1 MTERFPRAAVVL
13 IVAASLV
20 ITLAGLRATAGI
32 VGPTLL
38 ALVLTI
44 TVQPVRRW
52 LAEKN
57 LPDWAVSLI
66 VVVTVYIV
74 LILLTLSLVYAGARM
89 ATLLPTYVPQMQENL
104 TAIGDWAAD
113 KGFGDAQI
121 NAAIDSL
128 DASRLLSL
136 ATSLAGAIVALL
148 SNLFFLV
155 TLALFMAFDTRST
168 ERGFAAIRDKR
179 PHLVDALVSFTN
191 GTRSYLAVSAG
202 FGLIV
207 AIIDGVALWIM
218 GVPGAFVWA
227 VLAFVTNFIPNIGF
241 VIGVV
246 PPAIIGLLE
255 GGPGLMIGVIIV
267 YSVINVVIQSVIQ
280 PRYVGDKVG
289 LSPTITMLSLVFWA
303 WALGALGALL
313 AVPLSLLARALL
325 VEADPDARWTLPLIA
340 GKPDFRLETVPE
352 ELDGPAEAEPAG

>member
-1 MTERFPRAAVVL
+1 
-13 IVAASLV
+13 
-20 ITLAGLRATAGI
+20 
-32 VGPTLL
+32 
-38 ALVLTI
+38 
-44 TVQPVRRW
+44 
-52 LAEKN
+52 
-57 LPDWAVSLI
+57 

-74 LILLTLSLVYAGARM
+74 LILLTLSLVYAGARL
-89 ATLLPTYVPQMQENL
+89 ATLLPTYVPKIQANLADVGAWLQERG
-104 TAIGDWAAD
+104 IGDE
-113 KGFGDAQI
+113 QVSE
-121 NAAIDSL
+121 AIDAL
-128 DASRLLSL
+128 DANQLLSV
-136 ATSLAGAIVALL
+136 ATNLAGAIVALL

-168 ERGFAAIRDKR
+168 ERGFAAVRAKR

-191 GTRSYLAVSAG
+191 GTRSYMAVSAG

-207 AIIDGVALWIM
+207 AVIDGVALWII

-241 VIGVV
+241 VIGVI
-246 PPAIIGLLE
+246 PPAVIGLLE
-255 GGPGLMIGVIIV
+255 GGPSMMIGVIIV

-340 GKPDFRLETVPE
+340 GKPDFRVETDDSRV
-352 ELDGPAEAEPAG
+352 EAEPAG

>member
-13 IVAASLV
+13 IVSASLV

-32 VGPTLL
+32 VGPTML

-57 LPDWAVSLI
+57 LPDWLISLI
-66 VVVTVYIV
+66 VVTTVYIV
-74 LILLTLSLVYAGARM
+74 LILLTLSLVYAGGRL
-89 ATLLPTYVPQMQENL
+89 ATLLPAYVPKIEANL
-104 TAIGDWAAD
+104 SDIGDWLENR
-113 KGFGDAQI
+113 GIGDAQVSAAV
-121 NAAIDSL
+121 NAL
-128 DASRLLSL
+128 DANRLLSL

-148 SNLFFLV
+148 SNLFFIV

-168 ERGFAAIRDKR
+168 ERGFAAVRDKR
-179 PHLVDALVSFTN
+179 PYLVDALVNFAN
-191 GTRSYLAVSAG
+191 GTRSYMAVSAG

-207 AIIDGVALWIM
+207 AIIDYFALLVM

-241 VIGVV
+241 VIGVI
-246 PPAIIGLLE
+246 PPALIALLE
-255 GGPGLMIGVIIV
+255 GGPGLMIGVIVV
-267 YSVINVVIQSVIQ
+267 YSVINVSIQSVIQ

-313 AVPLSLLARALL
+313 AVPMSLLVRALL
-325 VEADPDARWTLPLIA
+325 VEADPEARWTLPLIS
-340 GKPDFRLETVPE
+340 GKPAP
-352 ELDGPAEAEPAG
+352 EPAD

>member
-1 MTERFPRAAVVL
+1 MVAPMTERFPRAAVVL

-20 ITLAGLRATAGI
+20 ITLAGMRATAGI

-52 LAEKN
+52 LADKN
-57 LPDWAVSLI
+57 LPDWAISLV

-74 LILLTLSLVYAGARM
+74 LILLTLSLVYAGARL
-89 ATLLPTYVPQMQENL
+89 ATLLPTYVPQIQANL
-104 TAIGDWAAD
+104 AD
-113 KGFGDAQI
+113 VGAWLEDRGIGDAQV
-121 NAAIDSL
+121 AEAIDAL
-128 DASRLLSL
+128 DANRLLSI
-136 ATSLAGAIVALL
+136 ATNLAGAIVALL

-168 ERGFAAIRDKR
+168 ERGFAAVRDKR
-179 PHLVDALVSFTN
+179 PYLVDALTNFAN
-191 GTRSYLAVSAG
+191 GTRSYMAVSAG

-207 AIIDGVALWIM
+207 AIIDYVALLVM

-241 VIGVV
+241 VIGVI
-246 PPAIIGLLE
+246 PPALIGLLE
-255 GGPGLMIGVIIV
+255 GGPGLMIGVIVV

-289 LSPTITMLSLVFWA
+289 LSPTITLLSLVFWA
-303 WALGALGALL
+303 WALGPLGALL

-340 GKPDFRLETVPE
+340 GKPDFA
-352 ELDGPAEAEPAG
+352 PAPVRAD